1 MKMSFIAIFAIVCLA
16 GCGQPSDPSQMTALS
31 LTGTVSSFNQDLE
44 EGQTSIHIDFED
56 GTTFRGK
63 SESPFRVKQG
73 KEYLIKYRK
82 PVCREGRE
90 YQVLAIIETPEKTQ
104 LTSEQH
110 KEMIEKNINKIL
122 MEQLKKQQAEIS
134 SQKTL
139 VKAEGPSPEAK
150 EPSAKFEEASP
161 DMEQK
166 KLSFE
171 NIESVEF

>member
-1 MKMSFIAIFAIVCLA
+1 MKMFFIAIFAIVCLA

-31 LTGTVSSFNQDLE
+31 LTGEVSYFDQDLE
-44 EGQTSIHIDFED
+44 DGQTSIHISFED

-63 SESPFRVKQG
+63 SESPFRVKKG
-73 KEYLIKYRK
+73 KEYLVKYRK
-82 PVCREGRE
+82 PVSGEGKE
-90 YQVLAIIETPEKTQ
+90 YQVLAIVEAPEKNQ
-104 LTSEQH
+104 VTSEQH

-122 MEQLKKQQAEIS
+122 LEQLKKQQTEIS

-161 DMEQK
+161 DMDQK

-171 NIESVEF
+171 DIESVEF